1 MYRALSR
8 IPAGYNG
15 SAPCMPD
22 PATIALDATYSIG
35 DHLSGVGVYSR
46 EILFGLAAAHPEA
59 GFQFCYRPHRFL
71 RSFREKL
78 PGNCRRFL
86 LQEPILPR
94 RADIFHGLNQRLPT
108 GRLRHTVTTFH
119 DLFVLTGDYST
130 PEFRRRFAEQARRA
144 AAESDRII
152 AVSAFTAGQV
162 EQLLGVGR
170 TRIRVV
176 HHGVRIPPASRLARE
191 KIILH
196 VGAIQKRKNIARLLE
211 AFESVPSDWRLALAG
226 SAGFGAEEI
235 LSKVRNNRVS
245 VLGYVSAAELAG
257 WYGRAMILA
266 FPSLD
271 EGFGIPVLEAMAAG
285 VPVIASNRSALA
297 EVAGDAAV
305 LVNPESVEELAG
317 ALRRVAA
324 DAQLREDL
332 TRKGLTR
339 AAAFSWPKAVEDTWK
354 VYREL

>member
-1 MYRALSR
+1 
-8 IPAGYNG
+8 
-15 SAPCMPD
+15 MPD
-22 PATIALDATYSIG
+22 PRRIALDATYSIG

-46 EILFGLAAAHPEA
+46 EMLLGLAAAHPES

-71 RSFREKL
+71 GSFREKL

-94 RADIFHGLNQRLPT
+94 RANIFHGLNQRLPT
-108 GRLRHTVTTFH
+108 RRLHHTVTTFH

-130 PEFRRRFAEQARRA
+130 AEFRRRFAEQARRA

-152 AVSAFTAGQV
+152 TVSEFTATQV
-162 EQLLGVGR
+162 EQYLGIER
-170 TRIRVV
+170 SRIRVV
-176 HHGVRIPPASRLARE
+176 HHGVRIPPATRLERE

-196 VGAIQKRKNIARLLE
+196 VGAIQKRKNIDRLVQ
-211 AFESVPSDWRLALAG
+211 AFESVPPDWRLVLAG

-235 LSKVRNNRVS
+235 LNKIRNSRVS

-257 WYGRAMILA
+257 WYSRATILA

-285 VPVIASNRSALA
+285 VPVITSDRSALA
-297 EVAGDAAV
+297 EVAGDAAL
-305 LVNPESVEELAG
+305 LVNPESVEELTE
-317 ALRRVAA
+317 ALRTMVA
-324 DAQLREDL
+324 DTPLREDL
-332 TRKGLTR
+332 ARKGLTR
-339 AAAFSWPKAVEDTWK
+339 AAAFTWPKAVENTWR
-354 VYREL
+354 VYRELL